1 MQQSNRNHLGHV
13 PTLKAD
19 LADREPLAVQRPARA
34 APRRAGNGLLWL
46 FLLLQSAVLAAG
58 GWWGWQELARADSQL
73 ADAQHNFARI
83 NEQLAERI
91 KTIDGKLVSTES
103 SVTSGSESLRQQ
115 IAALGKR
122 LDELQGALQ
131 GSLQGTLQQQQDSQK
146 AQAAR
151 QDTLEQQLALFASTS
166 KAQVDSLGELGKQ
179 FAEQGKQLAALREQ
193 LGNQND
199 ALAAQKNAQ
208 GESAAS
214 LKNTQDSLQKL
225 QQAQGELQSQL
236 NQLSAQGEE
245 LRKLRE
251 QLSAVST
258 LATAVSS
265 LQKQVPQNQAAI
277 SRLERDQLAL
287 KVAQENRA
295 GNSPAEFD
303 AFRAQLT
310 RSISNLQAQIQRLQQ
325 QGSP

>member
-1 MQQSNRNHLGHV
+1 MQATHRNHLGHV

-19 LADREPLAVQRPARA
+19 LADREPLSAQRLLRTPAR
-34 APRRAGNGLLWL
+34 RSGNGLLWL

-58 GWWGWQELARADSQL
+58 GWWGWQELARADRQL
-73 ADAQHNFARI
+73 ADVQHNFARI
-83 NEQLAERI
+83 NEHFAERI
-91 KTIDGKLVSTES
+91 QSIDGKLVSTES
-103 SVTSGSESLRQQ
+103 SVSSGSESLRQQ

-146 AQAAR
+146 AQGAR
-151 QDTLEQQLALFASTS
+151 QDTLEQQLAQFASTS
-166 KAQVDSLGELGKQ
+166 KAQVDSLAELGKQ
-179 FAEQGKQLAALREQ
+179 FVEQGKQLSALRQQ
-193 LGNQND
+193 LGTQSD
-199 ALAAQKNAQ
+199 ALTAQKNAQ
-208 GESAAS
+208 EGTAAS
-214 LKNTQDSLQKL
+214 LKNTQDHLQKL
-225 QQAQGELQSQL
+225 QQAQSALQSQL
-236 NQLSAQGEE
+236 KQLNAQAEE

-287 KVAQENRA
+287 KVAQENRP

-325 QGSP
+325 QNP